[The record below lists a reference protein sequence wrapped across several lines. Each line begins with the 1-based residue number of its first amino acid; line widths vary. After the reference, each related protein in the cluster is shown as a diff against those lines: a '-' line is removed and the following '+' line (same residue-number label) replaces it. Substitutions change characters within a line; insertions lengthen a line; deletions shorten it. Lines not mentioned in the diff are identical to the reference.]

1 MARVSVVLLAAAALL
16 LPGAAQAET
25 TLTIRVVS
33 VSTSLREVDKGP
45 KGVSAGDRVIFS
57 DTLRNAVRQF
67 GKPKGAK
74 VGSDRGVM
82 RFTSSRT
89 ARFEGSAR
97 LPGGTLRL
105 EGDVIPVSRESIAIP
120 VTGGTGRYAG
130 ARGVVIVGPGTK
142 RALNTYQ
149 LRLPGTTA

>member
-1 MARVSVVLLAAAALL
+1 MARVSLVALVAAALL
-16 LPGAAQAET
+16 VPAAAQAES

-33 VSTSLREVDKGP
+33 VSTVLREVDGAPKGP
-45 KGVSAGDRVIFS
+45 STGDRVIFR

-82 RFTSSRT
+82 TFTSANT
-89 ARFEGSAR
+89 ARFDGSAR
-97 LPGGTLRL
+97 LPGGTIRL
-105 EGDVIPVSRESIAIP
+105 KGDVIPLSENSLAIP

-130 ARGVVIVGPGTK
+130 ARGVLVVGPGTK
-142 RALNTYQ
+142 QALNVYQ
-149 LRLPGTTA
+149 LKLPGTVA